1 MIKRGGCFNYVHVFG
16 IFLDSFFF
24 RPISGRQLEQAE
36 EPMQQDNWGE
46 NEGERMVTALRT

>member
-1 MIKRGGCFNYVHVFG
+1 MVKRGGCFNYVHVFG